1 MKIIKNY
8 LYNCS
13 YQLLTVLVP
22 LITTPYLSRVL
33 LAENIGISSYVLS
46 VSTIFSTLGLIGLT
60 SYSAREIA
68 YARNNNQKCS
78 KIFWELSLL
87 RILCFIITFS
97 LYMFLALQ
105 SQYRSYLLIQSIWLF
120 STFLDF
126 TWYFTGIEDFKIS
139 SFRNILV
146 KIINLACI
154 FMFIKQESD
163 LGLYLFFNGFCQI
176 LGSIAVFPI
185 IKKNLITIK
194 LSELNIFQHLIPTI
208 KILLP
213 QIAGILYLQIDK
225 VMIEFI
231 TTNASYVGFYD
242 QAEKI
247 IKIPLTII
255 TTISTVL
262 MPRVAY
268 SFRNKNEI
276 SRYINISIYISLA
289 LATPLTFGIVGISD
303 SMVPWFFGSGFEP
316 VSGIM
321 KYLSLIII
329 FISMTSISSN
339 QYFIATDKTNILTIS
354 YLVSGIT
361 NLAINWVLIP
371 IYGVYGAILGTISAE
386 LVAFIIQFIFM
397 KKHINYTKI
406 FFLSFKFLIY
416 SIIMYIFI
424 FYLTHNLPAAFT
436 TTLLQIVIGITCY
449 SILLLIFHKKHKKDI
464 SDLMK

>member
-46 VSTIFSTLGLIGLT
+46 ISTIFSTLGLIGLT

-68 YARNNNQKCS
+68 YVRNNDQNRS
-78 KIFWELSLL
+78 KTFWELSLL

-126 TWYFTGIEDFKIS
+126 TWYFTGVEDFKIS

-154 FMFIKQESD
+154 FIFIKQESD

-176 LGSIAVFPI
+176 LGSIVVLPI
-185 IKKNLITIK
+185 IKKNISAIK
-194 LSELNIFQHLIPTI
+194 LSELNIFKHLIPTI
-208 KILLP
+208 KVLLP

-225 VMIEFI
+225 VMIEYI

-268 SFRNKNEI
+268 SFKNKNEI
-276 SRYINISIYISLA
+276 AKYINISIYISLA
-289 LATPLTFGIVGISD
+289 LAIPLTFGIVGISD

-321 KYLSLIII
+321 KWLSLIII

-354 YLVSGIT
+354 YLVSGVC
-361 NLAINWVLIP
+361 NLVINWILIP
-371 IYGVYGAILGTISAE
+371 TLGVYGAILGTIAAE
-386 LVAFIIQFIFM
+386 LIAFIIQFVYM
-397 KKHINYTKI
+397 KKYINYIKI
-406 FFLSFKFLIY
+406 FFLSIKFLIY
-416 SIIMYIFI
+416 SIIMYVFI
-424 FYLTHNLPAAFT
+424 LYSTYNLPAIFT
-436 TTLLQIVIGITCY
+436 TTLLQIIIGIVSY
-449 SILLLIFHKKHKKDI
+449 SLLILVFHTYHKKDI
-464 SDLMK
+464 ANLIK